1 MSVAPRP
8 ISLPEFS
15 LRVATRPAKGDWFV
29 LATPPHQLAETQ
41 ETLAADVEAFTQGA
55 PKVTSMVVE
64 NSRDLVRAIRASTD
78 GVVLIGGLERFSE
91 GEWRSVDLM
100 RSRLEG
106 ARTVVLLMSPKQLD
120 LVAGSAPNLASWL
133 TGGIWR
139 LDEDIEQLSETERA
153 GRLETLRTSTGMSDE
168 DIIKGAQNG
177 TLSRE
182 PQFTEWLLLLG
193 RSDLIERR

>member
-1 MSVAPRP
+1 MSLDLRP

-41 ETLAADVEAFTQGA
+41 ETLAADVEAFMQRA
-55 PKVTSMVVE
+55 PKVTSTVE
-64 NSRDLVRAIRASTD
+64 NSRDLVRAIRASPD
-78 GVVLIGGLERFSE
+78 GVVLIGGLESFSDV
-91 GEWRSVDLM
+91 EWRSVDLM

-106 ARTVVLLMSPKQLD
+106 DRTVVLLLSPKQLYL
-120 LVAGSAPNLASWL
+120 LVGSAPNLASWL

-139 LDEDIEQLSETERA
+139 LDEDVEQLSETERA